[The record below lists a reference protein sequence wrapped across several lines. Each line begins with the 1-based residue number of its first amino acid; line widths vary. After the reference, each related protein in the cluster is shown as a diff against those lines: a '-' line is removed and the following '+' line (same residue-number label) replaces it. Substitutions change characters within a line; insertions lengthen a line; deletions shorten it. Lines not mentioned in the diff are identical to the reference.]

1 MSRPARSV
9 RPRLA
14 LLAAACAVAA
24 WLPACGPDAPSS
36 ARPNVLVITL
46 DTTRADRFAAYG
58 QTGREIT
65 PHLDA
70 FAAQGVVFEQSFSN
84 SSFTPPSHASI
95 LTGRYPSEHGLMHW
109 SDVLGPVDTAAEL
122 FAAAGYRTLA
132 ATPLKTLYV
141 LGLSRGFDSA
151 EEFEHTQGDGLMYLA
166 DAPTIN
172 ARVLPELTTDDGRP
186 FFAWLHYYDA
196 HRVFGRQ
203 GDEWAGR
210 FGSHPD
216 PSVGATEAWYQ
227 LDPQD
232 RERLGITPDQAR
244 YMADRYDGGLAY
256 LDQQIGALLDA
267 LDRAGV
273 LDDTVVV
280 ITADHGE
287 VLDEHF
293 EEWYSH
299 DPYLVEENL
308 RVPLLLRLPGGAH
321 AGTRVPDLVQGV
333 DVLPTLLAL
342 SGVDAGEARFSGLD
356 LSPTLEGRALR
367 RDFVY
372 AERRSRDRE
381 GEPGIDVEAARAER
395 DRRRMVRTA
404 THKLIQA
411 SDRGTT
417 EVFAVDDEHRDLS
430 EAAPDVFHGL
440 MGLYTRQLEALR
452 PVGDT
457 GGGSGLDPETEAML
471 RELGYLKDGEP

>member
-1 MSRPARSV
+1 MTRPPAWLAALAAV
-9 RPRLA
+9 LA
-14 LLAAACAVAA
+14 LL
-24 WLPACGPDAPSS
+24 PTACGPGAP
-36 ARPNVLVITL
+36 AARRPNVLLITL

-70 FAAQGVVFEQSFSN
+70 FAREGVVFEQSFSN

-109 SDVLGPVDTAAEL
+109 SDALGPVATAAEL
-122 FAAAGYRTLA
+122 FSAAGYRTLA
-132 ATPLKTLYV
+132 ASPLKTLFV
-141 LGLSRGFDSA
+141 VGLSRGFDSA

-172 ARVLPELTTDDGRP
+172 ARVLPALTADDERP

-203 GDEWAGR
+203 GEEWAQR
-210 FGSHPD
+210 YGSHPD
-216 PSVGATEAWYQ
+216 PSVGGTEAWYQ
-227 LDPQD
+227 LDPAD
-232 RERLGITPDQAR
+232 RARLGITPAQADFID
-244 YMADRYDGGLAY
+244 DRYDGGLAY
-256 LDQQIGALLDA
+256 LDEQIGVLLDELRA
-267 LDRAGV
+267 AGV
-273 LDDTVVV
+273 LDDTLVV

-287 VLDEHF
+287 VLHEHD

-299 DPYLVEENL
+299 DPYLVEENI
-308 RVPLLLRLPGGAH
+308 RVPLLVRLPGGEH

-342 SGVDAGEARFSGLD
+342 TGVDAGGARFSGLD

-381 GEPGIDVEAARAER
+381 GQEGLGIEEVRAER
-395 DRRRMVRTA
+395 DRRRMLRTA

-411 SDRGTT
+411 PDRGTT
-417 EVFAVDDEHRDLS
+417 ELFAVDDEHRDVS
-430 EAAPDVFHGL
+430 GSSPDVFHGL
-440 MGLYTRQLEALR
+440 MGLYTRQLEALQ
-452 PVGDT
+452 PVDDT
-457 GGGSGLDPETEAML
+457 GEAGGLDPETEAML
-471 RELGYLKDGEP
+471 RELGYLEGRDP